1 MNRASL
7 PLHPGALS
15 HYVDV
20 AAYQRRYTTRAED
33 VAYYVRL
40 SRRAGGE
47 VLEYGCGN
55 GRVTL
60 ALARAGVR
68 VTGVDASRFMAH
80 DLKQRLKLEPSEVR
94 RRVRLVQGDMR
105 TARLSRRFRLVIM
118 PFNVF
123 CHLYERSD
131 VELVLGRIR
140 QHLLPGGRLVFDAY
154 MPRFEELAGELPGY
168 HYDPLSQV
176 LTIEFAE
183 EPPSVLSLRQF
194 FPEELRMLLR
204 YNGFQ
209 QIRMHSDF
217 SARPLDEDTQS
228 MVVSARAQVGTKT
241 SA

>member
-1 MNRASL
+1 MSRANL

-20 AAYQRRYTTRAED
+20 AAYRRRYATRAED

-68 VTGVDASRFMAH
+68 VTGVDASRFMLD
-80 DLKQRLKLEPSEVR
+80 DLKQQLKREPALVR
-94 RRVRLVQGDMR
+94 RRVRLVLGDMR
-105 TARLSRRFRLVIM
+105 TQRLSRRFQLAIM

-123 CHLYERSD
+123 GHLYERRD
-131 VELVLGRIR
+131 VELVLARVR
-140 QHLLPGGRLVFDAY
+140 QHLLPGGRLVFDVY

-168 HYDPLSQV
+168 HYEPLSQV
-176 LTIEFAE
+176 MTVHFAD
-183 EPPSVLSLRQF
+183 EPPSVLSQRQF
-194 FPEELRMLLR
+194 FPEELRMLLG
-204 YNGFQ
+204 YNGF
-209 QIRMHSDF
+209 RGVRLRSDF
-217 SARPLDEDTQS
+217 SDRPLDEDTQS
-228 MVVSARAQVGTKT
+228 ILVSARSTA
-241 SA
+241 